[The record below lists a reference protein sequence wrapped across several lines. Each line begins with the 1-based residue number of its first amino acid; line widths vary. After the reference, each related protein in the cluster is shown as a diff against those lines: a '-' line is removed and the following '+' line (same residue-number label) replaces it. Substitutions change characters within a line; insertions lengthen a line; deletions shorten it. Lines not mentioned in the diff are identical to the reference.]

1 MYRATCTTDSRKS
14 SEASRRLPCSTH
26 DVNTLRHTGKQEVVV
41 CQSPIPL
48 ACTEKLVLLVF
59 KDRVRQTD
67 RQTDRTKKHR
77 RAVSHERDKSNKP
90 FGAKFHRLTKTP
102 RRVKMPNANATIGPP
117 FPKKKHL
124 VNHTVQ
130 VLRQDPGERGGPYHS
145 RQVLRISAAI
155 FAHPF
160 PIFYFHA
167 SLDLPDRV

>member
-67 RQTDRTKKHR
+67 RQNEE
-77 RAVSHERDKSNKP
+77 AQ
-90 FGAKFHRLTKTP
+90 A
-102 RRVKMPNANATIGPP
+102 
-117 FPKKKHL
+117 
-124 VNHTVQ
+124 
-130 VLRQDPGERGGPYHS
+130 GG
-145 RQVLRISAAI
+145 IT
-155 FAHPF
+155 
-160 PIFYFHA
+160 
-167 SLDLPDRV
+167 